1 MAGMASN
8 KLYEDGSVIHVAN
21 EESALGTV
29 GESPMSQYNGSP
41 NKLEELPE
49 NASVEGEE
57 AGARDVAAREE
68 SKLTTND
75 GRQSG

>member
-1 MAGMASN
+1 MGGMASN
-8 KLYEDGSVIHVAN
+8 KLYEDGSVIHVAH

-29 GESPMSQYNGSP
+29 GESPMSHYNGSP
-41 NKLEELPE
+41 NKLEELHE
-49 NASVEGEE
+49 NGSVEGEE
-57 AGARDVAAREE
+57 AGDGHAAAREE